1 MTQDFNELKLEVVI
15 IKCSEIKM
23 TSWYYVEGKDRVGP
37 VDEAKISELLQ
48 SGTLNSDSYI
58 WTKGFDNWKK
68 FQDVEELSHLLNN
81 ESAEVEEED
90 ESFNWSGVSKS
101 EKIFMIKIGI
111 DRGSQEVEYGPYNL
125 DEISQAFSEKRIN
138 EKTLIYVPGKM
149 KEWIFLADVP
159 IYEELFNTMPPVI
172 DEIDRRKNQ
181 RKPFVA
187 RMFFHDQEEFF
198 EGVCRD
204 ISIGGLQI
212 LVSNFPGTVGD
223 NVSMNV
229 HPDNSDYCFTAKG
242 QIVRLLD
249 GGQGFSLRFDNL
261 NSEAK
266 SSIENYVNRG

>member
-1 MTQDFNELKLEVVI
+1 
-15 IKCSEIKM
+15 M

-37 VDEAKISELLQ
+37 VDEAKLAELLKG
-48 SGTLNSDSYI
+48 GTLDSESYV

-68 FQDVEELSHLLNN
+68 FNEVSELEYLLN
-81 ESAEVEEED
+81 ED
-90 ESFNWSGVSKS
+90 APSEAIQSDFDWNGVSKS

-125 DEISQAFSEKRIN
+125 DELSQAFAEKRIN
-138 EKTLIYVPGKM
+138 EKTLIYVPGQM

-159 IYEELFNTMPPVI
+159 IYEKLFNTMPPVI

-187 RMFFHDQEEFF
+187 RMFFHDEEEFF

-204 ISIGGLQI
+204 ISVGGLQI
-212 LVSNFPGTVGD
+212 LVSNFPGNVGD
-223 NVSMNV
+223 EVSMNV

-242 QIVRLLD
+242 EIVRLLD
-249 GGQGFSLRFDNL
+249 GGQGFSLRFMTL
-261 NSEAK
+261 NDEAK
-266 SSIENYVNRG
+266 SSIESYVNKG